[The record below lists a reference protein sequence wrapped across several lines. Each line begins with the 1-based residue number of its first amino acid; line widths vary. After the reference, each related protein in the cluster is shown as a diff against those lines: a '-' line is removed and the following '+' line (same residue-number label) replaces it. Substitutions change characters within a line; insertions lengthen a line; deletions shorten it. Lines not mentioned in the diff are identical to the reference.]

1 MVLAME
7 SMTDFLLNKY
17 KEIILSI
24 FEQISQNKIL

>member
-17 KEIILSI
+17 KEIILSV
-24 FEQISQNKIL
+24 FEQISPNKIL